1 MKFYEIY
8 FWVEHL
14 IKVLKINDFWMLLFK
29 EKSNQIYLFEL
40 IFLLELKVWMSFA
53 LEMIT
58 WLIEQNETLVII
70 DFRPFLA

>member
-40 IFLLELKVWMSFA
+40 TFFVRIKGMNVFCFGDDN
-53 LEMIT
+53 MIDWT
-58 WLIEQNETLVII
+58 EWNTGHYR
-70 DFRPFLA
+70 FHTNLA